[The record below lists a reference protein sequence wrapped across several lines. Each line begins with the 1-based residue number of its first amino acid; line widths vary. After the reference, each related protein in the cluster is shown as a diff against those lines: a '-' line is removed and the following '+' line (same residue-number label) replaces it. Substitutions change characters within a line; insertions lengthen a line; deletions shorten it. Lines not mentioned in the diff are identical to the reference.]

1 MDSLIEKLKKLIDE
15 PLKEMSVLVDDI
27 YFYEQNKNGFL
38 TVVVDKVG
46 GIDLDSIV
54 SVSKIISKILDD
66 IDKDEDN
73 YILDVI
79 SKERGEN
86 KW

>member
-86 KW
+86 K